1 MHAWMVVVVHNV
13 CLFFSRYYNKVLAAA
28 RAFGKCFH
36 IQIKKASAKK
46 REEEGLLLLF
56 RLEALLEK
64 KSDLFDTLSMHG
76 FDNVSLF

>member
-1 MHAWMVVVVHNV
+1 MFA
-13 CLFFSRYYNKVLAAA
+13 FSFLQGTTIKCWLLGK
-28 RAFGKCFH
+28 AFGKCFH

-46 REEEGLLLLF
+46 REEEGLLF

>member
-1 MHAWMVVVVHNV
+1 MFA
-13 CLFFSRYYNKVLAAA
+13 FSFQGTTIKCWLLGK
-28 RAFGKCFH
+28 AFGKCFH

-46 REEEGLLLLF
+46 REGEGLLF